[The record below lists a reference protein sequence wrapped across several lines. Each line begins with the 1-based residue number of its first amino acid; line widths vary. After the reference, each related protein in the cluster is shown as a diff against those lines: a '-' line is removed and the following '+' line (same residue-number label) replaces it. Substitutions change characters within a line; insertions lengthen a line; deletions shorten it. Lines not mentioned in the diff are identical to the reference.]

1 MEREQDTAQEPEGGE
16 RPWERPGAVRR
27 DWEPH
32 RGRLILT
39 LGGLAEFCAAFA
51 CVLGVT
57 APLAV
62 GFGVSAWL
70 MARRDLARMREGL
83 IDPEGRQSTELGG
96 TLGLAGAGLAL
107 FVVAAL
113 FMLWRLQIP
122 G

>member
-1 MEREQDTAQEPEGGE
+1 VEREQDLVQEGEGGK

-27 DWEPH
+27 DCEPH

-39 LGGLAEFCAAFA
+39 LGGLPEFCAAFA
-51 CVLGVT
+51 CLLGVT

-70 MARRDLARMREGL
+70 LARRDLARMREGRM
-83 IDPEGRQSTELGG
+83 DPEGRQSTELGG
-96 TLGLAGAGLAL
+96 TLGLAGAGPAL
-107 FVVAAL
+107 IFVAAL
-113 FMLWRLQIP
+113 FMAWRLQIL